1 MTDSTPTEGTR
12 VKSITARIVELARR
26 RPLTLVL
33 VVALLWPAQLTVRG
47 LYRSGQAQVLASP
60 VDLATGARSSEHF
73 TVRRHG
79 TYRVVVEMDRKG
91 SARQIAEQALGSFR
105 KLDGALSVAWSVR
118 HRGRTLVHEEAPGA
132 KSSVR
137 LSANRHGLVLGR
149 FKGQSGEKYS
159 VDIWVHSGNSRWNEL
174 HPVLKVYSAGVVEEA
189 TVLFVDAIIV
199 GAAIGFILSVLGL
212 ARALFRR
219 LSGG

>member
-12 VKSITARIVELARR
+12 VKSITARVVELARR
-26 RPLTLVL
+26 RPLTLAL

-47 LYRSGQAQVLASP
+47 LYRSGQAEVLTSP
-60 VDLATGARSSEHF
+60 VDLATEAHSVEHF

-79 TYRVVVEMDRKG
+79 TYRVVVEMDRTG
-91 SARQIAEQALGSFR
+91 PGGQIAEQALGSFR

-118 HRGRTLVHEEAPGA
+118 QGGRTLVHEEAPGT
-132 KSSVR
+132 KSSAR

-149 FKGQSGEKYS
+149 FKGQSGDKYA
-159 VDIWVHSGNSRWNEL
+159 VEVWVHSGDSRWNDL
-174 HPVLKVYSAGVVEEA
+174 HPALKVYSAGVVEEA
-189 TVLFVDAIIV
+189 TVLFVDAILA
-199 GAAIGFILSVLGL
+199 GAVIGIIFSVLGL